1 MKHLRIITI
10 ILLLA
15 LLVPT
20 VQSQDMQVV
29 DRIIAVVDDEIVLE
43 SEVLQY
49 VQDIVLR
56 NREAYRTEE
65 SITELQDRVLTELI
79 NQKILLSIAA
89 SDTNI
94 VIEDRQVDLTL
105 DDRIAQVTREVG
117 GEEALEDYYGK
128 PIRQIR
134 REFRDQVRNSLLIE
148 RVRNVQ
154 IRKTSVTR
162 DEVQNFYNN
171 VKDEF
176 PSVPERVRL
185 AHILIEIEPA
195 EEAQSLAKSKADSL
209 FQLLISGA
217 DFDSLAMEFSEDR
230 VSGAKGGLLGTT
242 ERGDL
247 VPDFETV
254 AYNLEEGEI
263 SEPIRTRF
271 GYHIIRLNW
280 RRGEKIN
287 TNHILVMLQATDSDE
302 QRAVESARLLR
313 DRILAGEDFE
323 SIARDESDDDE
334 TARVGGDLGWFDLE
348 TIPDQFQQVARTL
361 EVGEVS
367 EPFSSR
373 VGVHLLT
380 VTEHADEREVDLIE
394 DWDRIS
400 KMALREKQDMEYAN
414 WLDEQREEVFI
425 EIMME

>member
-1 MKHLRIITI
+1 M
-10 ILLLA
+10 
-15 LLVPT
+15 
-20 VQSQDMQVV
+20 
-29 DRIIAVVDDEIVLE
+29 
-43 SEVLQY
+43 
-49 VQDIVLR
+49 
-56 NREAYRTEE
+56 
-65 SITELQDRVLTELI
+65 
-79 NQKILLSIAA
+79 
-89 SDTNI
+89 
-94 VIEDRQVDLTL
+94 
-105 DDRIAQVTREVG
+105 
-117 GEEALEDYYGK
+117 
-128 PIRQIR
+128 
-134 REFRDQVRNSLLIE
+134 
-148 RVRNVQ
+148 
-154 IRKTSVTR
+154 
-162 DEVQNFYNN
+162 
-171 VKDEF
+171 
-176 PSVPERVRL
+176 
-185 AHILIEIEPA
+185 
-195 EEAQSLAKSKADSL
+195 